1 MKRNSKIWS
10 CTALSKVA
18 LFALSVFL
26 PFTAFG
32 QDVQV
37 LLRPKMD
44 PMPPQV
50 MNYIGNPGTYFEVS
64 LTNTADEV
72 QNVFLTLEVSKQTG
86 GELSVTTPYYIQ
98 PNKAITLVPK
108 RLTTVDQVT
117 LLGQFRQLEPG
128 QITLKGAE
136 VSDFYDNGVIGLLP
150 EGTYQAQVK
159 VYKWD
164 LAVKYPQL
172 VSDPMQ
178 GKCTFNV
185 CYNASSPEI
194 IRLS

>member
-1 MKRNSKIWS
+1 MKRNNTIWS

-18 LFALSVFL
+18 FFALCVFL
-26 PFTAFG
+26 PFTVFG

-64 LTNTADEV
+64 LTNTSDEL

-98 PNKAITLVPK
+98 P
-108 RLTTVDQVT
+108 
-117 LLGQFRQLEPG
+117 
-128 QITLKGAE
+128 
-136 VSDFYDNGVIGLLP
+136 
-150 EGTYQAQVK
+150 
-159 VYKWD
+159 
-164 LAVKYPQL
+164 
-172 VSDPMQ
+172 
-178 GKCTFNV
+178 
-185 CYNASSPEI
+185 
-194 IRLS
+194 